1 MQKKITNAFIR
12 VAVLATL
19 GMPLF
24 AQDQVLVKVHVP
36 FNFVVENQRLSPGD
50 YSIGR
55 LQNGRLLFR
64 NDDGTVAAT
73 VLSFPLPLNRNATE
87 SQVVFH
93 RYGTEYFLS
102 EIRVRGQNSGRE
114 LMRGKE
120 ETEIAHKQIPRV
132 LASLAAR

>member
-1 MQKKITNAFIR
+1 MQNKIANAFIR

-24 AQDQVLVKVHVP
+24 AQNQILVKVHVP

-64 NDDGTVAAT
+64 NDDGTVTAT
-73 VLSFPLPLNRNATE
+73 VLSFPLPLKSNATE
-87 SQVVFH
+87 SQVMFH

-114 LMRGKE
+114 VLRGKE
-120 ETEIAHKQIPRV
+120 ETEIASRKIPRV